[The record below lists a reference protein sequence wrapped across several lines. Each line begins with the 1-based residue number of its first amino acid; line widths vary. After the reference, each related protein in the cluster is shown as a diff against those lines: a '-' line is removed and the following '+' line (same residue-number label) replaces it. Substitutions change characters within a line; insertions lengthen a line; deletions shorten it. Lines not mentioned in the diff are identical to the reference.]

1 VSFASLVTTPATVSA
16 QPTSVGSGSAH
27 TKGAWAEAF
36 AALPAPI
43 DGLTVR
49 GVNIES
55 GGSTRHS
62 FLLDVGVGAAGS
74 ETVVCADIPL
84 MLITSTTLGESV
96 SRGEIVLPLALP
108 RGARVAVRH
117 AANVASTDVL
127 WHIAGTVR
135 AGVLPVGLRRTA
147 VYGIDSAA
155 TLPNALMCDTNGS
168 GLLTGFGAWVEYV
181 ASAPFAV
188 RAVMLTAS
196 RNTSANAG
204 SFNYAVRVGVGA
216 ASSEVVVL
224 QHLYRNNS
232 TNSGVVA
239 IAPLGTTP
247 LLIPQG
253 RRISLAV
260 ASNTSGN
267 APRQQGFALHLF
279 G

>member
-36 AALPAPI
+36 ASLAAPI

-84 MLITSTTLGESV
+84 MLTTSLSAAEGV

-108 RGARVAVRH
+108 RGTRVAVRH

-127 WHIAGTVR
+127 WHMAGTVR

-147 VYGIDSAA
+147 TYGIDSAA
-155 TLPNALMCDTNGS
+155 TLPTALMCDTNGS
-168 GLLTGFGAWVEYV
+168 GSLTGFGAWVEYV

-196 RNTSANAG
+196 RNPSANVA
-204 SFNYAVRVGVGA
+204 SHTYAVRVGVGA
-216 ASSEVVVL
+216 ASSEVPVL
-224 QHLYRNNS
+224 EHVYRNNS
-232 TNSGVVA
+232 NTSGAVI

-260 ASNTSGN
+260 AANTNN
-267 APRQQGFALHLF
+267 ANARQQGFALHLF